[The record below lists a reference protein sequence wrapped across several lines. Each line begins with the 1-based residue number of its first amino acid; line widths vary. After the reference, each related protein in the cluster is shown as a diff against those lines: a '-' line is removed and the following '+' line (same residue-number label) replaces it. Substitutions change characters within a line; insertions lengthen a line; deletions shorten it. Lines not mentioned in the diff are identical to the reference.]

1 MATNRSNL
9 TLTGLDFDDIKESLK
24 TYLKSQDQ
32 FRDYDFEGSGMSILL
47 DVLAYNTYYQSF
59 YANMV
64 ANETFLD
71 SCKIPESAIS
81 IAKHLDYIPK
91 SYRSAIT
98 YVDLELTGLSDE
110 TEAAIRNGSS
120 YYIVQG
126 SQFSAKNADGRTLF
140 FQATKDTRVIY
151 SSGKYKA
158 TEIEIKEGT
167 YKTTTYVVNNE
178 DSTQRFVIPDYNV
191 DTTTIEVRV
200 QKSLSDSSEATR
212 LWTKVTDL
220 NKLSNDSYVYF
231 LQYRDGRFEIYF
243 GDGIVGKQPE
253 TGNVVTIKYIIT
265 NGSAGNSIGKNES
278 SITPTFTYLNDSNS
292 IVTINE
298 DTDGNYIYTYGGSEL
313 ETIESIK
320 YYAPRNYQAQERAV
334 TAEDYR
340 TLLAR
345 QYGEQAESV
354 YVWGGEDNDPP
365 IYGKVFISIKP
376 INAKKF
382 TTSEKLAIAR
392 NILKERNL
400 VSITPEIVDPDYLY
414 VLVTSQVLY
423 DPKKTSLS
431 ITSMENLVKAGIISY
446 NDTYLEKFDRNLR
459 YSRFSSTIDELE
471 DSILSNITTFRLQKR
486 IEPSLGV
493 ISSYSINFDNALF
506 HPVDGYA
513 SILSSNAFYYY
524 DATTSENQVCYLD
537 DDGYGV
543 VRIYRLVNQTKIYV
557 NDSIGTVDYDTGKI
571 TLTSFNPISIVNADE
586 YEIILTVTPNK
597 SDIYSRRNLI
607 LIIDPDL
614 ISVTAT
620 PESLRYDPY
629 DASASSF
636 PYNTGT

>member
-1 MATNRSNL
+1 
-9 TLTGLDFDDIKESLK
+9 
-24 TYLKSQDQ
+24 
-32 FRDYDFEGSGMSILL
+32 
-47 DVLAYNTYYQSF
+47 
-59 YANMV
+59 
-64 ANETFLD
+64 
-71 SCKIPESAIS
+71 
-81 IAKHLDYIPK
+81 
-91 SYRSAIT
+91 
-98 YVDLELTGLSDE
+98 
-110 TEAAIRNGSS
+110 
-120 YYIVQG
+120 
-126 SQFSAKNADGRTLF
+126 
-140 FQATKDTRVIY
+140 
-151 SSGKYKA
+151 
-158 TEIEIKEGT
+158 
-167 YKTTTYVVNNE
+167 
-178 DSTQRFVIPDYNV
+178 
-191 DTTTIEVRV
+191 
-200 QKSLSDSSEATR
+200 
-212 LWTKVTDL
+212 
-220 NKLSNDSYVYF
+220 
-231 LQYRDGRFEIYF
+231 
-243 GDGIVGKQPE
+243 
-253 TGNVVTIKYIIT
+253 
-265 NGSAGNSIGKNES
+265 
-278 SITPTFTYLNDSNS
+278 
-292 IVTINE
+292 
-298 DTDGNYIYTYGGSEL
+298 
-313 ETIESIK
+313 
-320 YYAPRNYQAQERAV
+320 
-334 TAEDYR
+334 
-340 TLLAR
+340 
-345 QYGEQAESV
+345 
-354 YVWGGEDNDPP
+354 
-365 IYGKVFISIKP
+365 
-376 INAKKF
+376 
-382 TTSEKLAIAR
+382 
-392 NILKERNL
+392 
-400 VSITPEIVDPDYLY
+400 
-414 VLVTSQVLY
+414 
-423 DPKKTSLS
+423 
-431 ITSMENLVKAGIISY
+431 MENLVKAGIISY

>member
-1 MATNRSNL
+1 MAINRSNL
-9 TLTGLDFDDIKESLK
+9 TVTGLDFDDIKESLK

-47 DVLAYNTYYQSF
+47 DVLAYNTYYQTF

-98 YVDLELTGLSDE
+98 YVDVELTGLSDE
-110 TEAAIRNGSS
+110 TEASIRNGSS

-140 FQATKDTRVIY
+140 FQTVKDNKVVY
-151 SSGKYKA
+151 SSGKYITTA
-158 TEIEIKEGT
+158 IEIKEGL
-167 YKTTTYVVNNE
+167 YKTTTYVVNNQ
-178 DSTQRFVIPDYNV
+178 DATQRFSIPEYNV

-200 QKSLSDSSEATR
+200 QKSLSDSTDAVR
-212 LWTKVTDL
+212 LWTEVTDL
-220 NKLSNDSYVYF
+220 NKLANDSYVYF

-243 GDGIVGKQPE
+243 GDGIVGKKPE
-253 TGNVVTIKYIIT
+253 TGNVVTIKYIVT
-265 NGSAGNSIGKNES
+265 NGAAGNNIGKNES
-278 SITPTFTYLNDSNS
+278 AITPTFTYLNDSNS
-292 IVTINE
+292 VVSINT

-334 TAEDYR
+334 TSEDYR

-382 TTSEKLAIAR
+382 TASEKLAIAR

-400 VSITPEIVDPDYLY
+400 VSITPEIIDPDYLY
-414 VLVTSQVLY
+414 ILVTSEVLY

-431 ITSMENLVKAGIISY
+431 ITSMENLVKEGILEY

-459 YSRFSSTIDELE
+459 YSRFSSTIDSLD

-506 HPVDGYA
+506 HPVDGYS
-513 SILSSNAFYYY
+513 SILTSNAFSYY
-524 DATTSENQVCYLD
+524 DGTTFQNQVCYLD
-537 DDGYGV
+537 DDGYGRI
-543 VRIYRLVNQTKIYV
+543 RIYRLVNQSKVYV
-557 NDSIGTVDYDTGKI
+557 NNIGTIDYDTGKI
-571 TLTSFNPISIVNADE
+571 TLTSFNPVSIVNADE
-586 YEIILTVTPNK
+586 YELIITVTPNK

-607 LIIDPDL
+607 LIIDSDL
-614 ISVTAT
+614 VSVTAT
-620 PESLRYDPY
+620 PETLRYDPY

>member
-1 MATNRSNL
+1 
-9 TLTGLDFDDIKESLK
+9 
-24 TYLKSQDQ
+24 
-32 FRDYDFEGSGMSILL
+32 
-47 DVLAYNTYYQSF
+47 
-59 YANMV
+59 
-64 ANETFLD
+64 
-71 SCKIPESAIS
+71 
-81 IAKHLDYIPK
+81 
-91 SYRSAIT
+91 
-98 YVDLELTGLSDE
+98 LSDE
-110 TEAAIRNGSS
+110 SKTAIRNGSS
-120 YYIVQG
+120 YYIIQG

-140 FQATKDTRVIY
+140 FQTVKDNKVVY
-151 SSGKYKA
+151 SSGKYITTA
-158 TEIEIKEGT
+158 VEIKEGL
-167 YKTTTYVVNNE
+167 YKTTTYVVNNQ
-178 DSTQRFVIPDYNV
+178 DATQRFTIPEYNV

-200 QKSLSDSSEATR
+200 QKSLSDSTDATR
-212 LWTKVTDL
+212 LWTEVTDL
-220 NKLSNDSYVYF
+220 NKLANDSYVYF

-243 GDGIVGKQPE
+243 GDGIVGKKPE

-265 NGSAGNSIGKNES
+265 NGAAGNNIGKNENP
-278 SITPTFTYLNDSNS
+278 ITPTFTYLDDSNS
-292 IVTINE
+292 VVSINT
-298 DTDGNYIYTYGGSEL
+298 DSDGNYIYTYGGSEL
-313 ETIESIK
+313 ETIDSIK

-382 TTSEKLAIAR
+382 TASEKLAIAR

-414 VLVTSQVLY
+414 ILVTSEVLY

-431 ITSMENLVKAGIISY
+431 ITSMENLVKQGILNY

-459 YSRFSSTIDELE
+459 YSRFSSTIDNLD

-506 HPVDGYA
+506 HPVDGYS
-513 SILSSNAFYYY
+513 SILTSNAFSYY
-524 DATTSENQVCYLD
+524 DGTTFQNQVCYLD
-537 DDGYGV
+537 DDGYGHI
-543 VRIYRLVNQTKIYV
+543 RIYRLVNQSKVYV
-557 NDSIGTVDYDTGKI
+557 NNNIGTIDYDTGKI

-586 YEIILTVTPNK
+586 YELIITVTPNK

-607 LIIDPDL
+607 LIIDSDL
-614 ISVTAT
+614 VSVTAT
-620 PESLRYDPY
+620 PETLRYDPY